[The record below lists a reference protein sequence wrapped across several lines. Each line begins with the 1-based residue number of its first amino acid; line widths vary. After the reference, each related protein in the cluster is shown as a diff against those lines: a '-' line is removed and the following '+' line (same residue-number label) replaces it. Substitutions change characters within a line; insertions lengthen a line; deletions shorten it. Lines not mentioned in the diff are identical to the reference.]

1 MSDNWKLLS
10 EESSTPVCCP
20 NCQANFN
27 VVQKT
32 IHYKLQDMIIALEQA
47 GDELVK
53 MVERGMGG
61 YLEYHR
67 EEAEKA
73 LADWQKVR
81 GDE

>member
-1 MSDNWKLLS
+1 MSEFCRKHGYNYYRKPCLVCKI
-10 EESSTPVCCP
+10 ES
-20 NCQANFN
+20 
-27 VVQKT
+27 
-32 IHYKLQDMIIALEQA
+32 LEQA

-81 GDE
+81 GNE